1 MLASNW
7 AQSETSFRVSR
18 VTGSLRV
25 VSQALSRPFLKTF
38 TAVYPYPADRAWVSE
53 DEKNHEDHMNHKNL
67 NHKKEA
73 STLDRNGSRNI
84 LQKLAQ
90 FTKC

>member
-25 VSQALSRPFLKTF
+25 ASQALSRAFLKTF
-38 TAVYPYPADRAWVSE
+38 TTFYPYPTDRTLVSE
-53 DEKNHEDHMNHKNL
+53 DEKNHEDHMNDNNL
-67 NHKKEA
+67 NHKKK
-73 STLDRNGSRNI
+73 
-84 LQKLAQ
+84 QVP
-90 FTKC
+90 